1 MVASLRANKASCGAS
16 LLVSET
22 VHLSETCNR
31 DLITTMDKVA
41 DGGLGDDDANDGAQL
56 KSGAPKKRYLES
68 VATMPLAVAVKVT
81 VLSHT
86 TLLAILVL

>member
-1 MVASLRANKASCGAS
+1 MVS
-16 LLVSET
+16 VT
-22 VHLSETCNR
+22 VHLSETGNR

-56 KSGAPKKRYLES
+56 ESGTSKKRYLES
-68 VATMPLAVAVKVT
+68 VVTMSLAVAVKMT

-86 TLLAILVL
+86 TLPAILVL